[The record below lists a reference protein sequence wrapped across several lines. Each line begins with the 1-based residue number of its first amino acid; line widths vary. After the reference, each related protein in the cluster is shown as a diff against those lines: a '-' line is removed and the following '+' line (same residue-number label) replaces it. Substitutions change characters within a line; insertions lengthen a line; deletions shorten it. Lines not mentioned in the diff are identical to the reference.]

1 MSPDTR
7 PIRLLLIDDHT
18 LFRESLARL
27 LEAEKDF
34 ELVADFSSVDA
45 ALDALAHLDVDIVL
59 LDFDLGERN
68 GLEFFPL
75 SKEMKFTGRT
85 LVVTGGLSSLDTL
98 RVLRLGA
105 AGIFLKHSPPA
116 DLVLAIRKIVEG
128 ETWLDPK
135 SVDAL
140 ITAAFTPDQNPQST
154 TMSGRQKDILRD
166 VFEGLTNKE
175 IGAKH
180 NISETYVKAI
190 LQQLF
195 DKTGVRSRSQLVRVA
210 LENPDLWSD

>member
-1 MSPDTR
+1 MSPPKS

-18 LFRESLARL
+18 LFRQSLARL
-27 LEAEKDF
+27 LEAEDGF

-45 ALDALAHLDVDIVL
+45 ALDALKRLEIDVVL
-59 LDFDLGERN
+59 LDFDLGERT

-75 SKEMKFTGRT
+75 AREKKFTGHT

-98 RVLRLGA
+98 RVLKLGA
-105 AGIFLKHSPPA
+105 SGIFLKHSPPA
-116 DLVLAIRKIVEG
+116 DLILAIRKVAEG
-128 ETWLDPK
+128 ETWVDPR

-140 ITAAFTPDQNPQST
+140 VTAASTPGQSARST
-154 TMSGRQKDILRD
+154 SMSSRQKDILRD
-166 VFEGLTNKE
+166 VFEGLSNKE

-180 NISETYVKAI
+180 DISETYVKAI

-210 LENPDLWSD
+210 LENPDLWT

>member
-1 MSPDTR
+1 MSPDNQ

-18 LFRESLARL
+18 LFRQSLARL
-27 LEAEKDF
+27 LEAEDDF
-34 ELVADFSSVDA
+34 ELVADFSSVDS
-45 ALDALAHLDVDIVL
+45 ALDALNRLQVDVVL

-75 SKEMKFTGRT
+75 SKERKFFGHT

-98 RVLRLGA
+98 RVLKSGA
-105 AGIFLKHSPPA
+105 SGIFLKHSSPA
-116 DLVLAIRKIVEG
+116 DLLLAIRKIVEG

-140 ITAAFTPDQNPQST
+140 VTAAFTPDQNVRST
-154 TMSGRQKDILRD
+154 SMTSRQKDILRA
-166 VFEGLTNKE
+166 VFEGLSNKE
-175 IGAKH
+175 IAARH
-180 NISETYVKAI
+180 DISETYVKAI

-210 LENPDLWSD
+210 LENPDLWN

>member
-1 MSPDTR
+1 MSPANP

-18 LFRESLARL
+18 LFRQSLARL
-27 LEAEKDF
+27 LESEHDF
-34 ELVADFSSVDA
+34 ELVADFSSVDP
-45 ALDALAHLDVDIVL
+45 ALDALDRLQVDVVL

-75 SKEMKFTGRT
+75 AREKKFSGRT

-98 RVLRLGA
+98 RVLKLGA

-116 DLVLAIRKIVEG
+116 DLIHAIRKIVEG

-140 ITAAFTPDQNPQST
+140 VTAASAPNQNARSS
-154 TMSGRQKDILRD
+154 TMSSRQKDILRA

-175 IGAKH
+175 IGARH
-180 NISETYVKAI
+180 DISETYVKAI

-210 LENPDLWSD
+210 LENPDLWN